1 MLVLLL
7 RMPQEVE
14 QMQWFELYS
23 NVSFVMFLIF
33 ASLMESVLNLAIFL
47 CSSTKSALTTTMVK
61 CLKNVLMSIWDVCGG
76 RLFFLW
82 LSFCGINLS
91 IAASLIYVRATF
103 KG

>member
-23 NVSFVMFLIF
+23 NARFFMFLIF
-33 ASLMESVLNLAIFL
+33 ASLMGSVLNLAIFL
-47 CSSTKSALTTTMVK
+47 CSSTKLALTTTMVG

-76 RLFFLW
+76 RLYFFVVEFLW
-82 LSFCGINLS
+82 N
-91 IAASLIYVRATF
+91 YVTSTF